1 MDLAGFDRLAEQ
13 AISGALMRVNPVIDE
28 SVKPAHLVPASVL
41 IPLFRMEERW
51 HLVYTHRTEK
61 VMNHKGQVS
70 FPGGAADPDDRD
82 AVQTALRETYE
93 EIGIPTEC
101 VQILGQMMPMPTVTG
116 FIITPVVGVVCWPYE
131 LHPAEIEVERVFHVP
146 LAWLADPANWEERL
160 YTRSNGTSEMVVYY
174 QPYDGELI
182 WGATAR
188 ITLDFIK
195 ILAGE

>member
-1 MDLAGFDRLAEQ
+1 LAGIDLLNAHAIAE
-13 AISGALMRVNPVIDE
+13 ALKRADE
-28 SVKPAHLVPASVL
+28 VTGTPSAPAQLVAASVL
-41 IPLFRMEERW
+41 IPLFRMESRW
-51 HLVYTHRTEK
+51 YLVYTHRTER

-70 FPGGAADPDDRD
+70 FPGGAADPEDQD

-93 EIGIPTEC
+93 EIGIPTDC
-101 VQILGQMMPMPTVTG
+101 VQVLGQMSPMPTVTG

-131 LHPAEIEVERVFHVP
+131 LRPAEVEVERVFQVP
-146 LAWLADPANWEERL
+146 LAWLANPANREERL
-160 YTRSNGTSEMVVYY
+160 YTRSNGTSEMVVFY

-195 ILAGE
+195 ILFGV